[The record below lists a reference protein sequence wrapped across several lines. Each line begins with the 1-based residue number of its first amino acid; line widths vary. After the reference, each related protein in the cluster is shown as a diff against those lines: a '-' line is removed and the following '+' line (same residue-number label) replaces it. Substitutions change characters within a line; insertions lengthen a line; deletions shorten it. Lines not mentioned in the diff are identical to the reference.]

1 MAAMF
6 GRQGS
11 GGSPGGER
19 ENRFPSGDGGDRGRG
34 LTDSRVLLRIL
45 DAVPN
50 LGIAVASPDMGS
62 GRGGNTILYM
72 NQAMKEIVSQME
84 SEMKKAFGVG
94 ASEVMGG
101 SIHRFHQDPDRI
113 RKILEKL
120 SPGEV
125 RKNQVMDIGGISLLS
140 TTERLEDP
148 ATGELLGYMTIF
160 RDVTSDKLL
169 SSSVDMQEHASNDLS
184 AAMDRLDSG
193 IREIVTTTG
202 RVSEEAQKTRTEG
215 EAGRKTLDDLLSQVR
230 ESGEAMRALVDVVN
244 GLNARSHEI
253 GKVVEVIDDI
263 ASQTNLLALNAAIEA
278 ARAGEQGRGFAV
290 VADEVRKLAER
301 TIRATKEI
309 GSTIRETQ
317 NDTTK
322 TVTLIHGTLGKV
334 EESQKKAEVVGTVFE
349 SIVDHASVLSNTL
362 SSIAGVT
369 ENQSRNVSS
378 VKKQLEGLVGG
389 LKDIMK
395 KVRVSF

>member
-6 GRQGS
+6 GRQGN
-11 GGSPGGER
+11 GAGNGSLR
-19 ENRFPSGDGGDRGRG
+19 EGNVSTMEGAGGRG
-34 LTDSRVLLRIL
+34 LNDPRVLLHIL

-62 GRGGNTILYM
+62 GRGGNNILYM

-84 SEMKKAFGVG
+84 SEMGKSFGVG

-113 RKILEKL
+113 RRILEGL

-140 TTERLEDP
+140 TTERIADP
-148 ATGELLGYMTIF
+148 STGELLGFMTIF

-169 SSSVDMQEHASNDLS
+169 SSSVNMQEQSSNELS

-202 RVSEEAQKTRTEG
+202 RVSDEAQKTRSEG

-244 GLNARSHEI
+244 GLNTRSQEI

-349 SIVDHASVLSNTL
+349 SIVDHASILSNTL
-362 SSIAGVT
+362 SSIVGVT

-389 LKDIMK
+389 LKDILK
-395 KVRVSF
+395 KVKSSF